1 MQTYGFCDADIF
13 SEMEIIQVDDNVALL
28 YDMRVEGTV
37 DVIDGLFDVD
47 GSMRLSDTG
56 TFVSAI
62 DRINDWFSTFSI
74 DCSALQSTG

>member
-1 MQTYGFCDADIF
+1 
-13 SEMEIIQVDDNVALL
+13 MEIIQVDDDVALL

-62 DRINDWFSTFSI
+62 DRINDWFSTFQHL
-74 DCSALQSTG
+74 ALIAVHCTLPVKVVCQ